1 MDKSMTNTDVDVII
15 PAFREVQNVGPLVER
30 LKQVRNASGLS
41 LYVTFVDDNSQDGI
55 DEAIR
60 ETGEDWVRLI
70 VRKTERGL
78 STAVIHGIEHTRHDF
93 IVVMDADLS
102 HPPERIP
109 DLIRELNEGS
119 DFAVGSRYVEGGST
133 DDNWGFFRW
142 LNSRVATILARPFT
156 RIKDPMSGFF
166 ALRRSTFD
174 AARDLNPIGYKIGLE
189 LIVKCQCKR
198 VTEIPIHFEDRV
210 YGQSK
215 LTFAEQLKYIQH
227 IRRLYIYSFNQF
239 AELIQFAVVG
249 GSGVLV
255 NLLVL
260 TLSLMVGMPHQ
271 VAVALAIW
279 VSITTNFL
287 LNRRF
292 TFSYAKDGPFL
303 QQYVSYVA
311 SVMFGALV
319 NYIVTLMLIAQFPSL
334 LPQIAAL
341 AGIVVGTILNYTA
354 MKYLVFRKRYIR
366 AKGR

>member
-1 MDKSMTNTDVDVII
+1 MGSIEIDVII
-15 PAFREVQNVGPLVER
+15 PTYREVDNIRPLVDR
-30 LKQVRNASGLS
+30 LRVVRKASGLL
-41 LYVTFVDDNSQDGI
+41 LYVTFVDDNSRDGI
-55 DEAIR
+55 DEAVRAI
-60 ETGEDWVRLI
+60 GEDWVQLT
-70 VRKTERGL
+70 VRTAERGL
-78 STAVIHGIEHTRHDF
+78 STAVIHGMERTRHDF

-119 DFAVGSRYVEGGST
+119 DFVVGSRYVEGGST

-142 LNSRVATILARPFT
+142 LNSRVATLLARPFT
-156 RIKDPMSGFF
+156 KIKDPMSGFF
-166 ALRRSTFD
+166 ALRRSTFE

-189 LIVKCQCKR
+189 LIVKCHCKR
-198 VTEIPIHFEDRV
+198 VTEVPIHFEDRI

-215 LTFAEQLKYIQH
+215 LTFSEQLRYIQH
-227 IRRLYIYSFNQF
+227 IRRLYIYSFNRF

-249 GSGVLV
+249 GSGVVV

-260 TLSLMVGMPHQ
+260 TISLMAGMPHRI
-271 VAVALAIW
+271 AVAFAIW

-303 QQYVSYVA
+303 QQYVNYIG

-319 NYIVTLMLIAQFPSL
+319 NYVVTITVIAQFPGL
-334 LPQIAAL
+334 MPQISAL
-341 AGIVVGTILNYTA
+341 VGIFVGTFVNYVA
-354 MKYLVFRKRYIR
+354 MKYLVFRKRYI
-366 AKGR
+366 KPKV